1 MSVMRNSFA
10 LLDDSIEQ
18 EKYSGFGKSS
28 ATLTF
33 GSNNKKAS
41 ASSTSKL
48 SSSSS
53 KTAELMRKKRAEE
66 NQLRR
71 INKRAQMLTCV
82 NFETCKK
89 QVDDLGCHGVTL
101 ANGTMFM
108 VRHSYR
114 TDEEHC
120 LLPQC
125 TRQNCN
131 SKLVDDCHTINGK
144 FGPFV
149 VTHMKFISWKKFT
162 TCKTEDTYKNVDG
175 SDKFTDESV
184 SVAESS
190 SSDVRFEP
198 IHDVVHSAPTRTEH
212 TFDPLVDEWGSL

>member
-66 NQLRR
+66 NQLR
-71 INKRAQMLTCV
+71 
-82 NFETCKK
+82 
-89 QVDDLGCHGVTL
+89 
-101 ANGTMFM
+101 
-108 VRHSYR
+108 
-114 TDEEHC
+114 
-120 LLPQC
+120 
-125 TRQNCN
+125 
-131 SKLVDDCHTINGK
+131 
-144 FGPFV
+144 
-149 VTHMKFISWKKFT
+149 
-162 TCKTEDTYKNVDG
+162 
-175 SDKFTDESV
+175 
-184 SVAESS
+184 
-190 SSDVRFEP
+190 
-198 IHDVVHSAPTRTEH
+198 
-212 TFDPLVDEWGSL
+212 